1 MIIRALKQD
10 DIKQVLKIHK
20 KYYDEFDF
28 PAFDKM
34 LNAFIIEDG
43 NQEIIMAG
51 GIEQVAESVLV
62 TNKEMS
68 RIKIGRALVEA
79 QQIVAYTCQQFGIR
93 EVYAFVNNN
102 EYAEHLIQHG
112 FSKHG
117 LTALSM
123 KVPNG

>member
-1 MIIRALKQD
+1 MITRALTPN
-10 DIKQVLKIHK
+10 DIKKVLDLHK
-20 KYYDEFDF
+20 RHYNEFEFPEFDR
-28 PAFDKM
+28 M
-34 LNAFIIEDG
+34 LNAFIIEDD
-43 NQEIIMAG
+43 NQEVIMAG

-62 TNKEMS
+62 TNKDMS

-79 QQIVAYTCQQFGIR
+79 QQIVAFTCKQFGIR
-93 EVYAFVNNN
+93 EVYAFVNNE
-102 EYAEHLIQHG
+102 EYAAHLIQHG

>member
-1 MIIRALKQD
+1 MITRALTD
-10 DIKQVLKIHK
+10 RDIVPVLDLHK
-20 KYYDEFDF
+20 RFYNEFEF
-28 PAFDKM
+28 PPFDKM
-34 LNAFIIEDG
+34 LNAFIIEDD
-43 NQEIIMAG
+43 NKEIIMAG
-51 GIEQVAESVLV
+51 GVEQVAESVLV
-62 TNKEMS
+62 TNKEAS

-79 QQIVAYTCQQFGIR
+79 QQIVVYTCKQFGIR
-93 EVYAFVNNN
+93 DVYAFVNNN